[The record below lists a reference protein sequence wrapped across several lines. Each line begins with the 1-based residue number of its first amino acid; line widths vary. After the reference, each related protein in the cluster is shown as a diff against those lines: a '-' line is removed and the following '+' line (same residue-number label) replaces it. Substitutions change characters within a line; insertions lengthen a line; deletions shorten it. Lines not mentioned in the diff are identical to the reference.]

1 MFERWVTALDRMQQ
15 RHSALAV
22 VVGVVRKFSD
32 DGAGRLAVVVAYYG
46 FFSIFPLLLVFVTI
60 SSWFIADRPDVQERL
75 LDSALAQF
83 PIIGDSIRDSIGQ
96 VDGSGLAFVIGLLIA
111 LWGGL
116 GAVQAMQAAMNV
128 VWDVAPRRQPSFLA
142 ARLRSLGLV
151 AALGLGVVA
160 TAASSALVGAVGGVP
175 MVSRVA
181 LVAVTF
187 LVTFALFVVTF
198 RLLTVARIRWRDVV
212 PGAAVSAAGWVVL
225 QAFGAALLS
234 RQLRDASALYGF
246 FGIVIGLLW
255 WMYLLAQVSMLGAE
269 LNVVLLRHL
278 WPTKHEGE
286 PCTSSLGH
294 ARPQGQQGLPQDS

>member
-1 MFERWVTALDRMQQ
+1 VI
-15 RHSALAV
+15 
-22 VVGVVRKFSD
+22 VGVVRKFND

-75 LDSALAQF
+75 LDSAVAQF

-96 VDGSGLAFVIGLLIA
+96 VDGSGLAFVIGLLVA
-111 LWGGL
+111 LWAGL
-116 GAVQAMQAAMNV
+116 GAVQAMQTAMNL

-151 AALGLGVVA
+151 GALGLGVVA
-160 TAASSALVGAVGGVP
+160 TAAASALAGAVGGVP
-175 MVSRVA
+175 TVSRAA
-181 LVAVTF
+181 LVALTC

-212 PGAAVSAAGWVVL
+212 PGAAVAAVGWVVL
-225 QAFGAALLS
+225 QTFGAAILS
-234 RQLRDASALYGF
+234 RQLRDATALYGF

-255 WMYLLAQVSMLGAE
+255 WMYLLAQVSMFGAE

-278 WPTKHEGE
+278 WPTKRDGK
-286 PCTSSLGH
+286 PRTSSLGH
-294 ARPQGQQGLPQDS
+294 ARPQRQQRLAQDS